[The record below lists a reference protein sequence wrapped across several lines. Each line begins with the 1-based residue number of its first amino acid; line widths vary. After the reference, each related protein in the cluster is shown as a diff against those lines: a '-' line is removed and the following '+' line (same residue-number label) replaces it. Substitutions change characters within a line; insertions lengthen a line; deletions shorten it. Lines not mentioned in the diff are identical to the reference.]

1 MPQETVRVNLEA
13 APRGPAVA
21 VEGDLILRVARGD
34 RAAFQDLFARHEA
47 YVFWLVRRL
56 AGSTA
61 DSEDLAQ
68 EAWLRVYSRARQFRG
83 GEAFRGWL
91 RTIVVRCCLDHRRRR
106 QARGGDRVEALQ
118 GEVAAGRPASPTL
131 RLDLEQGLAAL
142 PEESRH
148 VVVLHDVEGM
158 GHAEIAQALGISE
171 EASRSRLS
179 RARQA
184 LRERLGGKS
193 R

>member
-1 MPQETVRVNLEA
+1 MAQETVRVTFETTPR
-13 APRGPAVA
+13 APTAG
-21 VEGDLILRVARGD
+21 VEGDLLVRVARGD
-34 RAAFQDLFARHEA
+34 RAAFQTLFARHES

-61 DSEDLAQ
+61 DAEDLSQ
-68 EAWLRVYSRARQFRG
+68 EVWLRVYARARQFSG

-91 RTIVVRCCLDHRRRR
+91 RTIVIRCCVDLRRRR
-106 QARGGDRVEALQ
+106 RARGGDRVETPA
-118 GEVAAGRPASPTL
+118 GEPPASRPAPPLL
-131 RLDLEQGLAAL
+131 RLDLERGLAAL
-142 PEESRH
+142 PEESRQ

-158 GHAEIAQALGISE
+158 GHAEVARALGISE

-179 RARQA
+179 RARRA
-184 LRERLGGKS
+184 LRERLGGTA